1 MKFQIIGYVFQAT
14 LELTRLLK
22 QELALADWF
31 GEIFWQ
37 NEELEYYFFVV
48 FDWKSLYVFWLS
60 IFFLSIQFR

>member
-37 NEELEYYFFVV
+37 NEELEYYFVVV
-48 FDWKSLYVFWLS
+48 FD
-60 IFFLSIQFR
+60 